1 VQSKLRPQKPLLCFG
16 GLKQHS
22 FLGNGMALKLGLVGI
37 GKIARDQHIPA
48 LAADPRFELV
58 ACASRHARVDGV
70 ANFADIETLL
80 AEVEHLDAISIC
92 TPPQA
97 HFDAALAA
105 LRAGKHVMLEKPP
118 AATTR
123 HIALL
128 QAEALR
134 QGRTLFQTWHS
145 RFAAGVDAA
154 REWLRGRTLTGGTI
168 TWKEDVHHWHPGQ
181 QWIWEPGGLGVFDP
195 GINALS
201 VLTEV
206 LPDEAVVHE
215 ADLDFPQNQQAPIAA
230 RLALRTEGGV
240 TVNAEFDF
248 RQKGEQTW
256 DIELVTT
263 SGHLKL
269 RHGGGAL
276 EIDGSPV
283 KADEALAGEYPR
295 LYARFAELCAAGRSE
310 VDWRPFQLVAD
321 AFLVGRRN
329 IVAAHVV

>member
-1 VQSKLRPQKPLLCFG
+1 
-16 GLKQHS
+16 
-22 FLGNGMALKLGLVGI
+22 MALKLALVGI

-58 ACASRHARVDGV
+58 ACASRHARVEGV

-80 AEVEHLDAISIC
+80 AAVPQLDAISIC

-97 HFDAALAA
+97 HFEAALAA

-123 HIALL
+123 QIALL
-128 QAEALR
+128 QSEAAR
-134 QGRTLFQTWHS
+134 HGCTLFQTWHS
-145 RFAAGVDAA
+145 RFAAGVGAA
-154 REWLRGRTLTGGTI
+154 RDWLRGRTLTAGTI

-206 LPDEAVVHE
+206 LTEEAFVHAAVLE
-215 ADLDFPQNQQAPIAA
+215 FPENQQAPIAA
-230 RLALRTEGGV
+230 RLALRTQAGV

-256 DIELVTT
+256 DIELITT
-263 SGHLKL
+263 SGRL
-269 RHGGGAL
+269 RLSRGGGAL
-276 EIDGSPV
+276 EIDGRPLGS
-283 KADEALAGEYPR
+283 DEALAGEYPR
-295 LYARFAELCAAGRSE
+295 LYARFAELCAAGKSE

-321 AFLVGRRN
+321 AFLVAERR
-329 IVAAHVV
+329 IVVAHQV

>member
-1 VQSKLRPQKPLLCFG
+1 
-16 GLKQHS
+16 
-22 FLGNGMALKLGLVGI
+22 MALKLGLVGI

-48 LAADPRFELV
+48 LAADPRFEL
-58 ACASRHARVDGV
+58 AATASRNAGVDGV
-70 ANFADIETLL
+70 ASFKTVEAML
-80 AEVEHLDAISIC
+80 AAVPALDAISIC

-123 HIALL
+123 QIALL
-128 QAEALR
+128 QAEAVR
-134 QGRTLFQTWHS
+134 HGRTLFQTWHS

-154 REWLRGRTLTGGTI
+154 RAWAKGRMLTGGTI

-181 QWIWEPGGLGVFDP
+181 QWIFDAGSLGVFDP

-206 LPDEAVVHE
+206 LAEEVVVNQAVLE
-215 ADLDFPQNQQAPIAA
+215 FPENQQAPIAA
-230 RLALRTEGGV
+230 QLDLRTESGV
-240 TVNAEFDF
+240 SVNTVFDF

-256 DIELVTT
+256 DIELVSTT
-263 SGHLKL
+263 GRL
-269 RHGGGAL
+269 RLSHGGGSLA
-276 EIDGSPV
+276 IDGQAV
-283 KADEALAGEYPR
+283 QADEALAGEYPR
-295 LYARFAELCAAGRSE
+295 LYARFAELVAAGQSE

-321 AFLVGRRN
+321 AFLIGERRT
-329 IVAAHVV
+329 VAAHHV

>member
-1 VQSKLRPQKPLLCFG
+1 
-16 GLKQHS
+16 
-22 FLGNGMALKLGLVGI
+22 MALKLGLVGI

-58 ACASRHARVDGV
+58 ACASRNARVDGV
-70 ANFADIETLL
+70 ANFPDIETLL
-80 AEVEHLDAISIC
+80 AEVKHLDAISIC
-92 TPPQA
+92 TPSQA
-97 HFDAALAA
+97 HFGAALLA

-123 HIALL
+123 QIALL
-128 QAEALR
+128 QAEGLR
-134 QGRTLFQTWHS
+134 QGRSLFQTWHS
-145 RFAAGVDAA
+145 RFAAGVDTA
-154 REWLRGRTLTGGTI
+154 REWLSGRTLTGGTI

-181 QWIWEPGGLGVFDP
+181 QWIWDAGGLGVFDP

-206 LPDEAVVHE
+206 LPDEAFVHE
-215 ADLDFPQNQQAPIAA
+215 AVLEFPENQQAPIAA
-230 RLALRTEGGV
+230 RLALRTESGA

-263 SGHLKL
+263 SGRIKL
-269 RHGGGAL
+269 SQGGGTL
-276 EIDGSPV
+276 EIDGRRL
-283 KADEALAGEYPR
+283 ATDAALAGEYPR
-295 LYARFAELCAAGRSE
+295 LYARFAELCAAGASE

-321 AFLVGRRN
+321 AFLVGERR
-329 IVAAHVV
+329 IVAAHQV